1 MRLRGWA
8 LTVLTATG
16 LWAGGQA
23 GAQDKPRV
31 QNFLLE
37 ETTVR
42 SGMGGQFEAA
52 QKDYCAAVVRG
63 GAPACLVFST
73 ATFGESGLYWTLL
86 PFTSFIHYDQGK
98 YTDKGLTPEQA
109 KELSAR
115 RTPTIES
122 NHESAIALQ
131 IDSSLAPM
139 GSNAEFPLNLVTEY
153 QLKPG
158 MTDSFVGTIKKTLL
172 PGAKKA
178 GAAALGVLTTT
189 LGGSPERVFVVTR
202 LTKFQELDG
211 PDPIL
216 AGMSRTE
223 RSTWEGLFQ
232 TYIQHRETYV
242 MRYRADI
249 SDDPRVAQAEE
260 K

>member
-1 MRLRGWA
+1 MRIPGW
-8 LTVLTATG
+8 LLVVVTAVVI
-16 LWAGGQA
+16 LADQRA
-23 GAQDKPRV
+23 GAQNQPRV
-31 QNFLLE
+31 QNYLLE

-42 SGMGGQFEAA
+42 NGMGGQFEAA

-73 ATFGESGLYWTLL
+73 ATFGKSGLYWTVL
-86 PFTSFIHYDQGK
+86 PFSSFIHYDQGK

-109 KELSAR
+109 KELSTR

-131 IDSSLAPM
+131 VDSSLAPT
-139 GSNAEFPLNLVTEY
+139 GTNAENPLNLVTEY

-158 MTDSFVGTIKKTLL
+158 MTDSFVGTVKKTML
-172 PGAKKA
+172 PGAKKS
-178 GAAALGVLTTT
+178 GAVALGVLTTT
-189 LGGSPERVFVVTR
+189 LGESPERVFVVTR
-202 LTKFQELDG
+202 LKKFQDLDG

-216 AGMSRTE
+216 AGMSKLQRN
-223 RSTWEGLFQ
+223 TWESLFA
-232 TYIQHRETYV
+232 TYFQHRETYV
-242 MRYRADI
+242 MRYRADL
-249 SDDPRVAQAEE
+249 SDDPRVAQAG